1 MLKLTLIMI
10 AIAVM
15 FLMVAMTIDGI
26 LIGDSQG
33 VKKEE
38 NIPLWKRIFPFEVW
52 IIIAVAIGAI
62 AMIVKTERSLEWG
75 NLIGLST
82 DCVRW

>member
-26 LIGDSQG
+26 LIGDSQ
-33 VKKEE
+33 E
-38 NIPLWKRIFPFEVW
+38 LKRRKTFPCGREFSHLKF
-52 IIIAVAIGAI
+52 G
-62 AMIVKTERSLEWG
+62 
-75 NLIGLST
+75 
-82 DCVRW
+82 